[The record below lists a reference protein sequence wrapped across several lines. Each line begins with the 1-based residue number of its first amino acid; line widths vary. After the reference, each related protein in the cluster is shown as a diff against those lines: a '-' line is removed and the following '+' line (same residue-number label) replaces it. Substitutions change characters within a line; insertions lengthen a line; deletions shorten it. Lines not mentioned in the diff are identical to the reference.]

1 MAAKRDYLAH
11 LRTVPLFEACSQREL
26 QRVASASDEIIV
38 EAGRVLVNQGQ
49 IGHEFFLI
57 MEGKASVRRG
67 TRKIA
72 ELSVGDYFGELAVLD
87 QGPRS
92 ATVVAET
99 DLQLLVLSQQALY
112 EVLDKVPSLNR
123 KLLAYMARRVRDAD
137 SKALGN

>member
-11 LRTVPLFEACSQREL
+11 LRTVPLFESCSQREL
-26 QRVASASDEIIV
+26 QRIASASDEILV

-49 IGHEFFLI
+49 LGQEFFLI
-57 MEGKASVRRG
+57 MEGTASVRRG

-72 ELSVGDYFGELAVLD
+72 ELGPGDYFGELAVLD

-92 ATVVAET
+92 ATVVADT
-99 DLQLLVLSQQALY
+99 DLQLLVLGQPALY

-123 KLLAYMARRVRDAD
+123 KLLAHMAGRLREADA
-137 SKALGN
+137 KALGN